1 MIAVKMKR
9 KTTGGGCKPAFSVGW
24 TAVDLADPNG
34 SVFISTDKKTATVE
48 DLAVNFEGGAYLLGM
63 VTGNLCGKSVSWSVS
78 NGFSGDGADLV
89 SIEQRENVVLVTF
102 WPQAITIPDSTF
114 EGTLTA
120 APFVGDT
127 AGDVL
132 TINVF
137 TGS

>member
-9 KTTGGGCKPAFSVGW
+9 KTTVGGCKPAFAVGW

-34 SVFISTDKKTATVE
+34 SVSLSTDKKTATVE

-78 NGFSGDGADLV
+78 NGFAGDGADHV
-89 SIEQRENVVLVTF
+89 TVEIRENAIIVTF

-114 EGTLTA
+114 TGTLTA
-120 APFVGDT
+120 TPSVGQAVGST
-127 AGDVL
+127 L
-132 TINVF
+132 TINV
-137 TGS
+137 